1 MNFTRSAA
9 ALVASVTLSTA
20 AMTGQAAAQ
29 DMSSFG
35 LEAGVSTLGVFIA
48 PDFQLHR
55 DVHLRTPLYFGNF
68 SDTYEYDDNDV
79 DTDLSFSSVAVMA
92 DYYVMGTGFR
102 LSGGLA
108 FGGYEADAVMV
119 APTIDGESLA
129 GDITGTVRAKNNVS
143 PVLAIGYRHMFN
155 DSWGLVVEGGA
166 RFTQYEIETQG
177 QDQLSASAQADF
189 EADIQDYQDDLD
201 DFSVVPFIS
210 LGVTYNF

>member
-1 MNFTRSAA
+1 MRP
-9 ALVASVTLSTA
+9 
-20 AMTGQAAAQ
+20 
-29 DMSSFG
+29 
-35 LEAGVSTLGVFIA
+35 I
-48 PDFQLHR
+48 
-55 DVHLRTPLYFGNF
+55 
-68 SDTYEYDDNDV
+68 
-79 DTDLSFSSVAVMA
+79 
-92 DYYVMGTGFR
+92 
-102 LSGGLA
+102 
-108 FGGYEADAVMV
+108 
-119 APTIDGESLA
+119 
-129 GDITGTVRAKNNVS
+129 DITGTVRAKNNVS